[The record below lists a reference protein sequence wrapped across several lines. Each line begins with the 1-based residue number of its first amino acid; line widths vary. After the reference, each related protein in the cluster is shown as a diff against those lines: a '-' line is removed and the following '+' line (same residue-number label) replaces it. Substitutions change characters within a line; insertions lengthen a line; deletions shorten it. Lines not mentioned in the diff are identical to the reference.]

1 MYSLQHDCCIH
12 SVVLNKKAPFEWSVL
27 MYLEYL
33 ICCRVCGEGRVY
45 HNRVRL
51 DTSQGCI
58 PVPVRAAGGCS
69 DCADAQTVSALGPR
83 ASVRQPPWLILRRS
97 AARGHRLLWCE
108 LMPYLGSGIQPLLT
122 NDHFVNF
129 QWPGGGVGVGVV
141 QTFWGF

>member
-1 MYSLQHDCCIH
+1 MKCPH
-12 SVVLNKKAPFEWSVL
+12 
-27 MYLEYL
+27 MYL

-69 DCADAQTVSALGPR
+69 DRSDAQTVSALGPR

-97 AARGHRLLWCE
+97 AARRHRLL
-108 LMPYLGSGIQPLLT
+108 
-122 NDHFVNF
+122 
-129 QWPGGGVGVGVV
+129 
-141 QTFWGF
+141 